1 MKDLLKFLDIK
12 YASVTHKPVYTSKE
26 AEFIKEKI
34 NGIGCKNL
42 FLKDNFGKYYL
53 YIFEDTKK
61 ANIKALEKF
70 LGVKKLHFGSSEE
83 LENILKLIPGGVT
96 PLGIINDSKTQV
108 TIIIDNGLVNQK
120 ILMHMDTNT
129 ITVSIDYSDLI
140 KYITYLKHEYKIFK
154 GDNNE

>member
-1 MKDLLKFLDIK
+1 MKDLLKILDIK
-12 YASVTHKPVYTSKE
+12 YTSVTHKPAYTSKE

-34 NGIGCKNL
+34 NGMGCKNL
-42 FLKDNFGKYYL
+42 FLKDNLGKYYL
-53 YIFEDTKK
+53 YVFEDTKK

-96 PLGIINDSKTQV
+96 PLGIINDTSNLV
-108 TIIIDNGLVNQK
+108 CIILDESLVNNK
-120 ILMHMDTNT
+120 LLVHLNTNT
-129 ITVSIDYSDLI
+129 TTVSIDYSDLI